1 MGARAPGQAH
11 PAELARERGA
21 APDAATARGERLA
34 ERAAPPGAGAAAGP
48 PPERARG
55 GHVPWDGAAASTEG
69 KGLAAFLSGER
80 ARPEAGSAVPGR
92 LPASSRGMHLPPSL
106 PRACWRLATPPN
118 EP

>member
-55 GHVPWDGAAASTEG
+55 GVVPGDGAAAFTEG
-69 KGLAAFLSGER
+69 EGLAAFLSGER
-80 ARPEAGSAVPGR
+80 ARPEAVPGW
-92 LPASSRGMHLPPSL
+92 LPAPACGMHPAPSL
-106 PRACWRLATPPN
+106 PLACLRLAIPPN